1 MRTSLHALLHTIGV
15 HKGKQAGLHGYT
27 NAEQNSTKRQQ
38 QLYRPSKIHMR
49 VQQGCLLLKC
59 ASSGVHC
66 QFYLDSWPHQ
76 AALVEMEGAHSCV
89 SPLQH
94 PDPAAA
100 AHRPQAEAPVPGISC
115 PVQA

>member
-1 MRTSLHALLHTIGV
+1 MHI
-15 HKGKQAGLHGYT
+15 
-27 NAEQNSTKRQQ
+27 
-38 QLYRPSKIHMR
+38 
-49 VQQGCLLLKC
+49 QQGHLFLKC

-76 AALVEMEGAHSCV
+76 AALVEMEGAYSCL

-100 AHRPQAEAPVPGISC
+100 THRPQAEAPVPGVSC